1 MTRSPATWRVGVQA
15 VAAVRPGPLRAGS
28 SHFARFAVVELAIWG
43 AVYGGYL
50 ALRGVTIGSPAKAL
64 AHADKIVGAEQ
75 ALDLFHEAS
84 LQGALGPAVEIFSTY
99 YLLGFGPF
107 LGLVIVWLALRRPEL
122 YRELRTV
129 LLVSLALASIS
140 YVLFPTAP
148 PRLVPGLGIAD
159 TVGLSGHDTGSF
171 AGIRFNPYAA
181 MPSMHVGW
189 ALIVGLYGRRAARTL
204 TVRRLFLLHPA
215 VMAVAVSATG
225 NHYFLDSAA
234 GIAVAGLALALVRT
248 QPRRRLERLTS
259 RLSQPRRRYRN
270 APCTAAWADPDRS
283 SLPPDRCAA

>member
-1 MTRSPATWRVGVQA
+1 MTRSPATYGVGGQA
-15 VAAVRPGPLRAGS
+15 VAAGRPSPSRASS

-50 ALRGVTIGSPAKAL
+50 VLRGFTIGSAAEAV
-64 AHADKIVGAEQ
+64 AHADKVVGAER
-75 ALDLFHEAS
+75 ALDLFHEAA
-84 LQGALGPAVEIFSTY
+84 LQGALGPLAEIFSTY
-99 YLLGFGPF
+99 YMLGFGPL

-129 LLVSLALASIS
+129 LLVSLAIASIG

-171 AGIRFNPYAA
+171 AGIRFDPYAA

-189 ALIVGLYGRRAARTL
+189 ALIVGLYGRRVARARIL
-204 TVRRLFLLHPA
+204 RLFFLLHPA

-234 GIAVAGLALALVRT
+234 GVAVAGLALALVQTR
-248 QPRRRLERLTS
+248 PRRRLERLTS
-259 RLSQPRRRYRN
+259 RLSRPPRRYLN
-270 APCTAAWADPDRS
+270 APCMAAWPDPDRS
-283 SLPPDRCAA
+283 SLQPERCAA